1 MARPA
6 RQKLMKTHGQ
16 EQYAYPDPA
25 HLSAARSLVHFASDA
40 AIAVD
45 EELKVVAWNARAQ
58 ELLGHR
64 AEEVLGRPCYAV
76 LRGILPDGQPLC
88 TPECQAKLCF
98 CSYQPFGVRSC
109 LVPRKDGSWMKLS
122 LGSLVIPQSTA
133 QNEGIT
139 AVIFVRPLE
148 AEETTVGGLRVY
160 TLGCFCLAVANRGIP
175 VVRWARKQAL
185 LLLKY
190 LITQRGRAVHRERLI
205 ECVWPGVSERQGR
218 ESLKVAIYFLRKKL
232 RESGVESQLI
242 ETAGEAYR
250 LRPEAFWLDAH
261 VFEERVRQG
270 EALEA
275 RGNPEEALRHYQDA
289 EALYQG
295 DYLEEE
301 RYSDWCAEE
310 RERLREIYL
319 EMLMRMSNLYAAR
332 AEYGEAAQV
341 CRKALVRE
349 PCRESFHRA
358 LMEHLWRQGRRD
370 EALTQFE
377 RCRTLLARE
386 LGVPPMPDTEHL
398 YREILH
404 STLP

>member
-1 MARPA
+1 MARSA
-6 RQKLMKTHGQ
+6 KQKLMKAHGE
-16 EQYAYPDPA
+16 EQYGYLDPTNM
-25 HLSAARSLVHFASDA
+25 SPIRSLVHFASDA
-40 AIAVD
+40 AFAVD
-45 EELKVVAWNARAQ
+45 EELRVVAWNEGAQ
-58 ELLGHR
+58 QLLGYG
-64 AEEVLGRPCYAV
+64 AEELLGRPCYAV

-88 TPECQAKLCF
+88 TPGCQAKLCF

-109 LVPRKDGSWMKLS
+109 LVPRKDGSWVKLS
-122 LGSLVIPQSTA
+122 LGSLVIPQSTP

-139 AVIFVRPLE
+139 AVIFLRPLE

-175 VVRWARKQAL
+175 VARWARKQAL

-205 ECVWPGVSERQGR
+205 ECLWPGVREPQGR
-218 ESLKVAIYFLRKKL
+218 ERLKVTVYFLRRQL
-232 RESGVESQLI
+232 REAGVEYELI
-242 ETAGEAYR
+242 ETAEESYR
-250 LRPEAFWLDAH
+250 LRPEAFWLD
-261 VFEERVRQG
+261 VEIFEGRVRQG
-270 EALEA
+270 EVLEA
-275 RGNPEEALRHYQDA
+275 RGKAEEALRHYQDA

-319 EMLMRMSNLYAAR
+319 EMLMRMASLYAAR
-332 AEYGEAAQV
+332 GEYSDAAQV

-358 LMEHLWRQGRRD
+358 LMEYLWRQGRRD
-370 EALTQFE
+370 EALAQFE

-404 STLP
+404 SLPS